1 VSRFRIVAALAVA
14 AILATAACT
23 GLTSSSQDSSP
34 PASATATAVAIPS
47 IAPGGAPTLAQAI
60 AKLCVSGTPPSG
72 TPAAGTL
79 PPELASIAH
88 QVEVARGHDYVTP
101 PAAEAISSQE
111 MDRRLQESFAAY
123 YPKDL
128 YDRRTVAWRTIGV
141 IPQNADLHEAYRTFL
156 TGEVVGFYDP
166 ETGEL
171 VYQGSENPSFIERL
185 TLAHELTHALD
196 DQIFDLKRLDAMTN
210 SCQDERSAAAL
221 GLVEGSAQYFS
232 AATAAENP
240 DISLPDLLQAIAESL
255 AGASAPP
262 GVPPFVYAIST
273 WPYSAGMA
281 FVGTLE
287 GEGGT
292 AKVDKAFEQFPVS
305 TEQVIHPDR
314 FPTDAPTPVDIPD
327 LTGALG
333 ETWGDLDAM
342 TIGEE
347 WLRARMPTTRPPG
360 GTGAPTERSPT
371 APTWSWSCGPRGI
384 PRATLRPLRRR
395 SRPGPRIRRLARWS
409 RGTAQRSRPCSR
421 RLRTRS
427 QRRRR
432 PSPRGSPAA
441 PVVTPGGSTSRDR
454 SSRAWPSSARASP

>member
-1 VSRFRIVAALAVA
+1 MSRVRIVAALAVA
-14 AILATAACT
+14 AILVTAACT
-23 GLTSSSQDSSP
+23 GPSSQGSSSPSSP
-34 PASATATAVAIPS
+34 AATAVAIPS

-60 AKLCVSGTPPSG
+60 AKLCVSGTLPSG
-72 TPAAGTL
+72 TPAAGAL

-141 IPQNADLHEAYRTFL
+141 IPENADLHEAYRTFL

-255 AGASAPP
+255 AGASAPS
-262 GVPPFVYAIST
+262 G
-273 WPYSAGMA
+273 
-281 FVGTLE
+281 
-287 GEGGT
+287 
-292 AKVDKAFEQFPVS
+292 
-305 TEQVIHPDR
+305 R
-314 FPTDAPTPVDIPD
+314 PTVC
-327 LTGALG
+327 
-333 ETWGDLDAM
+333 
-342 TIGEE
+342 
-347 WLRARMPTTRPPG
+347 LRHQH
-360 GTGAPTERSPT
+360 
-371 APTWSWSCGPRGI
+371 
-384 PRATLRPLRRR
+384 
-395 SRPGPRIRRLARWS
+395 LA
-409 RGTAQRSRPCSR
+409 
-421 RLRTRS
+421 
-427 QRRRR
+427 
-432 PSPRGSPAA
+432 
-441 PVVTPGGSTSRDR
+441 V
-454 SSRAWPSSARASP
+454 